1 MTSPSP
7 DAREPLI
14 LLVPGLNDSGPDHW
28 QTHWEREFENVARVD
43 LGSWDDP
50 HRNSWVNRLNLA
62 IHNAARPVILVAHS
76 LGCHA
81 VAWWNEYEQ
90 PSADGPVRGAL
101 LVAPPDVEGDVDGR
115 IARFA
120 PVMRT
125 AFPFPSIVAAS
136 RNDPYIGFDRAR
148 RLARIWRSR
157 FVDAGWLGHIN
168 ADSDIRAWPFG
179 QFLLRQLQATV
190 QPAAEP
196 LIAGRN
202 YEAVLRA
209 GGRIRPAIG
218 R

>member
-1 MTSPSP
+1 THLIPPIPHKGVQSMTSPSP
-7 DAREPLI
+7 DARDPLI

-28 QTHWEREFENVARVD
+28 QTHWEREFANVARVD

-101 LVAPPDVEGDVDGR
+101 LVAPPDVEGEVDGR

-120 PVMRT
+120 PV
-125 AFPFPSIVAAS
+125 
-136 RNDPYIGFDRAR
+136 
-148 RLARIWRSR
+148 
-157 FVDAGWLGHIN
+157 
-168 ADSDIRAWPFG
+168 
-179 QFLLRQLQATV
+179 
-190 QPAAEP
+190 
-196 LIAGRN
+196 
-202 YEAVLRA
+202 
-209 GGRIRPAIG
+209 
-218 R
+218 